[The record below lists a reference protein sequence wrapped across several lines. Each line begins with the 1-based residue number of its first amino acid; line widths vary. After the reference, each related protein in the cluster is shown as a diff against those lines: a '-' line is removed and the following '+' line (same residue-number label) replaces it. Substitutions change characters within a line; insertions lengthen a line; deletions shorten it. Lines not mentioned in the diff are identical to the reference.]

1 MDDDIVEVMVKV
13 PVTVTVKAPR
23 WLAEDSDEKD
33 LREIVDSVI
42 QRDFPVTIEWKS
54 EPIACVVRI
63 GTTCQRKKWKPCQ
76 PNQDRGESSRMAH
89 IAFCLRCST
98 NNGHQPWCDHPQP
111 CANCKHEMTYG
122 GRTKSKRGGRWCYGL
137 VWHCGRCAHS
147 CWTRVSKREW
157 DQCKDVRLSPR
168 IDV

>member
-54 EPIACVVRI
+54 EPIACVV
-63 GTTCQRKKWKPCQ
+63 GPHWDNLPEEEMETMSTESGSW
-76 PNQDRGESSRMAH
+76 GE
-89 IAFCLRCST
+89 
-98 NNGHQPWCDHPQP
+98 
-111 CANCKHEMTYG
+111 
-122 GRTKSKRGGRWCYGL
+122 
-137 VWHCGRCAHS
+137 
-147 CWTRVSKREW
+147 
-157 DQCKDVRLSPR
+157 
-168 IDV
+168 